1 MPVVLACFV
10 TLLLSNM
17 ASPVYPLWQA
27 EMGFDEGV
35 INLLFAVYPGGV
47 LAALLT
53 VRALGR
59 RVDAERLLP
68 LACTL
73 GLLSSAGFL
82 VASGPWLL
90 GVARLVCGLSVGL
103 VLSCGASAM
112 TGRLEARGVP
122 RAPRVA
128 GLILSAGFACGS
140 IVAGL
145 LADHAPAPTRLVF
158 AVEAVGLV
166 AVLALLL
173 GERAWVGR
181 RLAAAPA
188 PAASPSHESAGSTG
202 PADVEEEPAPAG
214 PPMVPEHLRRTALL
228 MGVAVM
234 ISCGVAA
241 AVFQSIGSA
250 YLRDLLGDDSA
261 TVAGLL
267 VFIVFAGAFT
277 GQLVLAGAPTL
288 AQAWTAL
295 GCGFGGAVLL
305 LVGVLTDQV
314 VPLFVAAVGAGA
326 AQGLS
331 QSVALTTARRTCDLT
346 RLTGVLAV
354 FNILGYGTAGLTI
367 ALSSPLVTAAGAA
380 AGILVIASGVAVA
393 TALASGVLLRWRGAL
408 SEAVVLPAPSA
419 TGNVGT
425 VGVTGGA
432 AVR

>member
-35 INLLFAVYPGGV
+35 INLLFAVYPVGV

-181 RLAAAPA
+181 RLVAAPA
-188 PAASPSHESAGSTG
+188 PSHGSTG

-277 GQLVLAGAPTL
+277 GQLVLAGAPTM

-367 ALSSPLVTAAGAA
+367 ALSSPLVTEAGAA

-408 SEAVVLPAPSA
+408 SEAVVLPAPV
-419 TGNVGT
+419 TGGNVGAA
-425 VGVTGGA
+425 GVTGGA